1 MPKKSL
7 TKKRARY
14 VGELFC
20 ACWLDYALNLLADI
34 KKPAREQAFA
44 ILALSTG
51 KLAKAF
57 EELITGFKVT
67 IDRY

>member
-1 MPKKSL
+1 M

-20 ACWLDYALNLLADI
+20 ACWLDNALNLLTDI

-44 ILALSTG
+44 ILALST
-51 KLAKAF
+51 KSFVDWKALLV
-57 EELITGFKVT
+57 ES
-67 IDRY
+67 

>member
-1 MPKKSL
+1 M

-20 ACWLDYALNLLADI
+20 ACWLDNAANLLADI

-44 ILALSTG
+44 ILAWSTDSFIG
-51 KLAKAF
+51 
-57 EELITGFKVT
+57 
-67 IDRY
+67 

>member
-1 MPKKSL
+1 M

-20 ACWLDYALNLLADI
+20 ACWLDNALNLLTDI

-44 ILALSTG
+44 ILALSTDS
-51 KLAKAF
+51 F
-57 EELITGFKVT
+57 V
-67 IDRY
+67 D